1 MRWREFTMKKFL
13 LSLIVLV
20 MIAIMASCSKEELIL
35 TFEDI
40 SENTI
45 LVKSDGLI
53 QAAIVEEF
61 DKDYY
66 SLSELTEFIK
76 KEVNAYN
83 QEVGQ
88 EEVVIDD
95 VLLKGGKAV
104 VILSYSGMA
113 HYSGFNNVR
122 AAYFRSDIEKIPLQL
137 PEKVVNIKKDEL
149 VSFDSALDGK
159 NQVLVL
165 YEPYEVIVEGDIKY
179 YSENATIEGDNK
191 ARSMGN
197 DPTVIIYKH

>member
-1 MRWREFTMKKFL
+1 MKKFI
-13 LSLIVLV
+13 LSLIVFV
-20 MIAIMASCSKEELIL
+20 MVTAMVSCSKQELIL
-35 TFEDI
+35 TFEDV

-45 LVKSDGLI
+45 LVKSNGIIQVNSRNLI
-53 QAAIVEEF
+53 GITTAF
-61 DKDYY
+61 RNLR
-66 SLSELTEFIK
+66 SLLRK
-76 KEVNAYN
+76 KLMYN
-83 QEVGQ
+83 QEIGQ

-95 VLLKGGKAV
+95 VLLKGKAI
-104 VILSYSGMA
+104 VILTYSGMA

-122 AAYFRSDIEKIPLQL
+122 AAYFRSDIEEIPLQL
-137 PEKVVNIKKDEL
+137 PEKVVDVKKDEL
-149 VSFDSALDGK
+149 INFDSALDGK

-179 YSENATIEGDNK
+179 YSDNASIEGDNK